1 MIRITCSLSY
11 PKTTNVQLD
20 QTFSHLAAT
29 CYVVGPCD
37 LTIIADKWYLGRS
50 GSRCCGPWLRR
61 HNCRRHKRD
70 RALRRYRVRHPS
82 GPPAHRRSQRYF
94 ITIITVGSCN
104 FMHLWPPPWTYLTPP
119 AGNHIAVHTKWNLPN
134 SALEQD
140 SVFTFVTLPPLSTGD
155 SIDFRVVYDDRRLL
169 VEWKGAVVLPYIE
182 ILKMR

>member
-1 MIRITCSLSY
+1 
-11 PKTTNVQLD
+11 
-20 QTFSHLAAT
+20 
-29 CYVVGPCD
+29 
-37 LTIIADKWYLGRS
+37 
-50 GSRCCGPWLRR
+50 
-61 HNCRRHKRD
+61 
-70 RALRRYRVRHPS
+70 
-82 GPPAHRRSQRYF
+82 
-94 ITIITVGSCN
+94 
-104 FMHLWPPPWTYLTPP
+104 LTPP